1 MALSLGLS
9 FLCTGVIKHCFKES
23 GSLLFLMKLLIKLV
37 SSQKFTMLP
46 AFFDLKL
53 FKWNLLENET
63 IEMFAK
69 LRTSPLSFLFT
80 SKTDF
85 ATFEINLNNEK
96 FHLYLSAI

>member
-1 MALSLGLS
+1 
-9 FLCTGVIKHCFKES
+9 
-23 GSLLFLMKLLIKLV
+23 
-37 SSQKFTMLP
+37 MLP

-63 IEMFAK
+63 IEMCAK

-96 FHLYLSAI
+96 FHFYLSAI

>member
-1 MALSLGLS
+1 
-9 FLCTGVIKHCFKES
+9 
-23 GSLLFLMKLLIKLV
+23 
-37 SSQKFTMLP
+37 MLP

-69 LRTSPLSFLFT
+69 LRTSTLSFLFT